1 MLTKILNYFGL
12 YTRDQLK
19 EARNAMLELSAIQ
32 SDLIAQ
38 LYLNKTVG
46 FDVGYAM
53 GAQRCAKET
62 RKLKQ
67 L

>member
-1 MLTKILNYFGL
+1 
-12 YTRDQLK
+12 
-19 EARNAMLELSAIQ
+19 MLEISAIQ

-38 LYLNKTVG
+38 LYPSKTVS

-62 RKLKQ
+62 RKMKQ
-67 L
+67 VN